1 MPRVDA
7 MSAHAAL
14 GVPRVPVHAPV
25 HAETLTRAISVTP
38 RRPSARGTG
47 QAHSPD
53 MPRNVWRVQNP
64 QGLWFCIRAPDPPDL
79 NLLYTRSAHRSAF
92 SGLPAVPRS
101 VVAQLGEIIDLIRV
115 PCRTSAAYCPA
126 RSRTGAWRRRCAAC
140 AAHQPGRRGSRA
152 APGHAARRRT
162 GPHPAASRPR
172 RGGAA
177 GRPVRR
183 TSERTGSATSEP
195 GRVRPGSIGGSPRQR
210 RCEHCRCFPFTPVSH
225 RFATAPLRVIE
236 NRFPCPSPRLPA
248 RPPQHQNCETPDIQ
262 LPVPFEEE
270 P

>member
-1 MPRVDA
+1 
-7 MSAHAAL
+7 MSARAAL
-14 GVPRVPVHAPV
+14 GVPPVPVHAPV

-126 RSRTGAWRRRCAAC
+126 GRPNWSMASAVRCMRCSSTGPTGKSGSVRSCGQAQDR
-140 AAHQPGRRGSRA
+140 P
-152 APGHAARRRT
+152 APSNIPTTARRRGWPT
-162 GPHPAASRPR
+162 SPQN
-172 RGGAA
+172 
-177 GRPVRR
+177 VRKDGQR
-183 TSERTGSATSEP
+183 HQRTG
-195 GRVRPGSIGGSPRQR
+195 
-210 RCEHCRCFPFTPVSH
+210 
-225 RFATAPLRVIE
+225 
-236 NRFPCPSPRLPA
+236 
-248 RPPQHQNCETPDIQ
+248 
-262 LPVPFEEE
+262 
-270 P
+270 